1 MTPLAIYLR
10 NHEAAA
16 QAGLDLFRRAASSQR
31 HRAYGPELNE
41 LVLEVEADLKAL
53 RNIMRGHGVQPD
65 PMLAVVLRLGER
77 LARLKPNGHLVQR
90 SPLSDLIEIEGMLD
104 AVRAKAAGWQALTA
118 LDNRQPAGTVE
129 LDDLI
134 HRATSQTQRLATIHV
149 AVAADVLHTMR

>member
-1 MTPLAIYLR
+1 VWA
-10 NHEAAA
+10 
-16 QAGLDLFRRAASSQR
+16 
-31 HRAYGPELNE
+31 
-41 LVLEVEADLKAL
+41 LEVEADLKAL

-65 PMLAVVLRLGER
+65 PMLAVVLRIGER

-118 LDNRQPAGTVE
+118 LHNRQPAATVG

-134 HRATSQTQRLATIHV
+134 HRVTSQTQRLATIHV